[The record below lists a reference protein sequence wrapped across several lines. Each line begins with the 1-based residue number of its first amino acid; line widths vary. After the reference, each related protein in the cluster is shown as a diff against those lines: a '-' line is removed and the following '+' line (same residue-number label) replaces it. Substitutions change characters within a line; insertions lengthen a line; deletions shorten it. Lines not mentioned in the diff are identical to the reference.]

1 MEYIIETNKV
11 SKSFSGKK
19 ILDEITLKVKQGSV
33 YGFLGNNGAGKS
45 TTIRILLGLLT
56 FDRGDVTIFGDK
68 ITPSNAAY
76 KQHIGCIIDS
86 PVLYEH
92 LNADE
97 FLQITR
103 LLKNLPKTEIS
114 RVLEIVGLSDNKKL
128 TISNYS
134 LGMKQRLAIANSLMG
149 QPKLLILD
157 EPTNGLDPQGIIDVR
172 NLLKN
177 LPEQGD
183 CTVFLSSHLLDE
195 VEKIAT
201 HVGAIQ
207 QGKMIFQ
214 QSLSD
219 LISDPH
225 GCLSL
230 EITKPKLALDLLTS
244 NGFSLDIQ
252 SNSQINISKIEK
264 QHCPSVHQLL
274 INNNIEIFQSR
285 YQASSLE
292 QCFQQFNQQAN

>member
-11 SKSFSGKK
+11 SKTFNGKK
-19 ILDEITLKVKQGSV
+19 ILDEISLKVKQGSV

-45 TTIRILLGLLT
+45 TTIRILLGLLKV
-56 FDRGDVTIFGDK
+56 DRGDVTIFGDK
-68 ITPSNAAY
+68 IAISNATY

-92 LNADE
+92 LNAAE
-97 FLQITR
+97 FLQLTR

-114 RVLEIVGLSDNKKL
+114 RVLEIVGLADNKKL
-128 TISNYS
+128 IISNYS

-149 QPKLLILD
+149 QPRLLILD

-177 LPEQGD
+177 LPEQD
-183 CTVFLSSHLLDE
+183 NCTVFLSSHLLDE

-201 HVGAIQ
+201 DVGAIQ

-214 QSLSD
+214 QSLSE
-219 LISDPH
+219 LINDAL

-230 EITKPKLALDLLTS
+230 EITEPKLALDLLVS
-244 NGFSLDIQ
+244 KGFSLDIQ
-252 SNSQINISKIEK
+252 SNSQITITNIEK

-285 YQASSLE
+285 YQARSLE
-292 QCFQQFNQQAN
+292 QCFQKFNQQVN